1 MRTLRAAGAVEAA
14 SLALL
19 LLNLVTLHAP
29 AASAALGPL
38 HGTAYLVTIAATWT
52 LRGVAPNARWLS
64 LVPGVGGLL
73 VLRRVRTPGRR
84 RSAAPAPAP
93 GRGDR
98 P

>member
-1 MRTLRAAGAVEAA
+1 MRTLRAAAAVEAA

-19 LLNLVTLHAP
+19 LLNLATVHAP

-52 LRGVAPNARWLS
+52 LRDVAPNARWLS

-73 VLRRVRTPGRR
+73 VLRRVRPGPR

-93 GRGDR
+93 GHGDR